1 MSVIGVDSVI
11 AVPVCKVSEIIRTSM
26 TLSVSKVVAGPLIN
40 KVISEPVVVVT
51 TQRGSQVVP
60 TKPSESRCVLS

>member
-1 MSVIGVDSVI
+1 
-11 AVPVCKVSEIIRTSM
+11 
-26 TLSVSKVVAGPLIN
+26 LSVSKVVAGPLIN